1 MDGVKKWMKYNN
13 TLFSMGLNPYCESSL
28 GIFPSCERLESSVN
42 LKKGIKRKGNV

>member
-1 MDGVKKWMKYNN
+1 MDEIQQHPIFNGVK
-13 TLFSMGLNPYCESSL
+13 TYCESSL